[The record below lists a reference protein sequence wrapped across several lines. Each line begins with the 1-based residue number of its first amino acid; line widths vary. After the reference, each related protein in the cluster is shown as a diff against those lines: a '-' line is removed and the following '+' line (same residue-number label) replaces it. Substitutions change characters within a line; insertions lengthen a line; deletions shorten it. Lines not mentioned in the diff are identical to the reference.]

1 MNVIVRRIIKSKST
15 SIKKNDYKGCR
26 IVPTKCT

>member
-1 MNVIVRRIIKSKST
+1 MSITTTRQQDNKT
-15 SIKKNDYKGCR
+15 TIKKNDYKGCR